1 MDIGAYPPR
10 GLEAAQYGSTITVYW
25 TPPTVG
31 ATPTGYVIYYQAKG
45 EAVESVTINDATLV
59 QHSIVG
65 VQSNKVYSI
74 TMLTLSSM
82 LPSQETTPF
91 IVEIGTCWGKCT

>member
-1 MDIGAYPPR
+1 M
-10 GLEAAQYGSTITVYW
+10 
-25 TPPTVG
+25 
-31 ATPTGYVIYYQAKG
+31 
-45 EAVESVTINDATLV
+45 ESVTINDATLV

-91 IVEIGTCWGKCT
+91 IVEIGIYVFREMYMNTESNVMLCQIITVGYGSE